1 MDLFKLKQLD
11 VGYDNSVIVGN
22 VEIELQHG
30 QILCL
35 MGPNG
40 SGKST
45 IIKTITQHI
54 KKLGGKVFIGEE
66 DIEKL
71 SNIEQAKK

>member
-11 VGYDNSVIVGN
+11 VGYGNSVIVGN

-66 DIEKL
+66 T
-71 SNIEQAKK
+71 Q

>member
-11 VGYDNSVIVGN
+11 VGYGNSVIVGN

-45 IIKTITQHI
+45 TY
-54 KKLGGKVFIGEE
+54 KKIRRKSFYR
-66 DIEKL
+66 
-71 SNIEQAKK
+71 